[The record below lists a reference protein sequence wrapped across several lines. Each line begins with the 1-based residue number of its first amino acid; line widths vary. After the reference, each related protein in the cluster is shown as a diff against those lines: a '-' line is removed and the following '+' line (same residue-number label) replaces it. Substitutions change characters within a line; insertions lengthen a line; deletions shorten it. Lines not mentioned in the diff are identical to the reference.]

1 MLNRRT
7 SCALVFV
14 CVGILSSSTALAA
27 GYEAG
32 ENGPRAMGRGG
43 AYVSHVDEAAAL
55 YYNPAGLSRTEGF
68 NMNFNLNLAAYYGS
82 FDRDTYVF
90 PDDSGQAIRY
100 EKAINEHRFLPNP
113 MLFVSHD
120 FGLENVTFGA
130 GVYAPA
136 AVPRKAFPRMTER
149 AVNPSSSNPVVSRP
163 ESNAYQLIEQNLFA
177 LYPSI
182 GAAFEIPQANLSIG
196 ITLQIAWVQTD
207 VTVAVDGAG
216 FTDGDASLL
225 GPGSP
230 NGYFSQEDSNLYSP
244 AAVTT
249 QGFTGTGILG
259 IMYDPIPELSFG
271 FTYRPQHTVMTK
283 GDVELQL
290 SEQLGNLVTLDG
302 TDASLEVPFPHV
314 LRFGVDYRHL
324 DPNGFELFDI
334 EFNVVHERWSV
345 LDKYDAI
352 VDATVSDENTGI
364 ITDFQLPVIQL
375 PFQFKNTT
383 SFRLGSDINV
393 LRDRET
399 GDGLTL
405 RTGVFYETAASP
417 EAYTNL
423 LFTSFDRIG
432 ISAGASYEIGKFAI
446 DLAASFVHSPER
458 TVDNGEFQA
467 LTPLWTCNDIPDGK
481 PIVLADCEANAAG
494 DEPGAVVNNGTYNA
508 NYLFFSAGF
517 TYGW

>member
-1 MLNRRT
+1 
-7 SCALVFV
+7 
-14 CVGILSSSTALAA
+14 
-27 GYEAG
+27 
-32 ENGPRAMGRGG
+32 MGRGG
-43 AYVSHVDEAAAL
+43 AYVAHVDEAGAL

-82 FDRDTYVF
+82 YDRDTYVF

-100 EKAINEHRFLPNP
+100 EKVINDHRFLPNP

-130 GVYAPA
+130 GFYSPS
-136 AVPRKAFPRMTER
+136 AVPRKAYPRMTEN
-149 AVNPSSSNPVVSRP
+149 AANPSGSNPVVSRA

-177 LYPSI
+177 VYPSI

-196 ITLQIAWVQTD
+196 ITLQLAWVQTNI
-207 VTVAVDGAG
+207 TVAVDGDG
-216 FTDGDASLL
+216 FTAGSAPLF
-225 GPGSP
+225 GPSAP
-230 NGYFSQEDSNLYSP
+230 NGYFSEETSSLYSP
-244 AAVTT
+244 SAVTT
-249 QGFTGTGILG
+249 HGITGTGILG

-271 FTYRPQHTVMTK
+271 FTYRPQHKVQTK

-290 SEQLGNLVTLDG
+290 SQQLASQVTLDG
-302 TDASLEVPFPHV
+302 SDASLEIPFPHV

-324 DPNGFELFDI
+324 DPAGFELFDI

-352 VDATVSDENTGI
+352 VDASVSDTTGLL
-364 ITDFQLPVIQL
+364 TNFQLPVIQL
-375 PFQFKNTT
+375 PFQLKNTT

-405 RTGVFYETAASP
+405 RAGAYYETAASP
-417 EAYTNL
+417 KAYTNL

-432 ISAGASYEIGKFAI
+432 VSAGASYQIGKFAV
-446 DLAASFVHSPER
+446 DLATMFVHSPER

-467 LTPLWTCNDIPDGK
+467 LTPLWICNDVPDNDPDGR
-481 PIVLADCEANAAG
+481 IRADCDANAEGA
-494 DEPGAVVNNGTYNA
+494 EPGAVVNNGTYNA